1 MNIRSK
7 AVIVTIAT
15 IAGSA
20 LANPVNGI
28 YVDGPDCDIN
38 GQRQAVEELG
48 TIIFPADELV
58 STSSSQTTLSSCA
71 SDDPTLSNF
80 LVTMTN
86 LTGKDWTDLFYVADV
101 GTTISNA
108 DGEAASA
115 IVPGTRTLA
124 FRIDSV
130 GSNTP
135 LVFESMGSNGIFEAG
150 ETWQFILQ
158 DYTNA
163 AGGPPEA
170 FSSFDFA
177 GASTPFPG
185 IIDSTGSIVQFLV
198 PAPSSAALLGLGGL
212 ATLRRRRSPAG

>member
-1 MNIRSK
+1 MNTRTK
-7 AVIVTIAT
+7 AILAIVAAL
-15 IAGSA
+15 AGSA
-20 LANPVNGI
+20 MASPVNGV
-28 YVDGPDCDIN
+28 YLDGPDCDIN
-38 GQRQAVEELG
+38 GPRQAVEEIG
-48 TIIFPADELV
+48 TVIFPADELV
-58 STSSSQTTLSSCA
+58 ATSSSQTTLSSCLT
-71 SDDPTLSNF
+71 DDPTLSNF
-80 LVTMTN
+80 LITMTN

-101 GTTISNA
+101 ETTISNA

-115 IVPGTRTLA
+115 VVPGTRTLA

-177 GASTPFPG
+177 GASTAFPG
-185 IIDSTGSIVQFLV
+185 ITDSTGSIVQFLV
-198 PAPSSAALLGLGGL
+198 PAPSSVALLGLGGMM
-212 ATLRRRRSPAG
+212 TLRRRR